1 MSVQALCLRSA
12 LPRRRPAV
20 PTADRGQG
28 AAGPDGAGGDL
39 VRYSEH
45 FEDGPALWRAAC
57 DIGAEGIVSKRRDAP
72 YQSGRTKA
80 WIKSKCTQR
89 QEFVVA
95 GYVPSNAVA
104 HAIGSLV
111 VGYHNDAGGPVHA
124 GRVGTGCSTQLAT
137 ELHQRLEAIRAP
149 ASPFAKRLARAD
161 ARGVRFVCPELV
173 AEVVFRGWSSDGLL
187 RHVSFLALRED
198 KRPDEVKRGWMWH
211 MPPIN
216 TGARCYHR

>member
-111 VGYHNDAGGPVHA
+111 VGYHDDAGGLVHA
-124 GRVGTGCSTQLAT
+124 GRVGTGYTAQLAVD
-137 ELHQRLEAIRAP
+137 LFRRLEGIRMP
-149 ASPFAKRLARAD
+149 ASPFVKRLARAD
-161 ARGVRFVCPELV
+161 ARGVRFVRPELV

-187 RHVSFLALRED
+187 RHASFLALRED
-198 KRPDEVKRGWMWH
+198 KRPDEVKREA
-211 MPPIN
+211 P
-216 TGARCYHR
+216 